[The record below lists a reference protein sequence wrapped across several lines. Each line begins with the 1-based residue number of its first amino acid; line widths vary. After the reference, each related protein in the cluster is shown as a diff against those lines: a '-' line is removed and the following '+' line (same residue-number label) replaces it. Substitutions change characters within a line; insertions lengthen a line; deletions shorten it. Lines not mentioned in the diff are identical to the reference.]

1 MNLKEMLEKRGKVVA
16 DIEALEA
23 KGVNAETRASYE
35 QLITEGEALGKEIA
49 LTQRADGLKNER
61 FQIPKNEKRK
71 YNLQSVLRS
80 MVPSATGLI
89 DIGFEREV
97 SQELMLRGGQA
108 CGANGMMVPFEAICK
123 RANENTTATAAGIVE
138 TQAGEYTDYLY
149 PQTVLDKLGAVTLT
163 GLTSNV
169 EWPVQKN
176 DLRPGAK
183 TEIAAGSNIA
193 SSIPSAIATPHRV
206 ADDYPVSIQLLMQS
220 NPSIENVLRMEIEN
234 AMRSK
239 LEYYFFNG
247 TGSDG
252 QMRGLLNL
260 SGIGSY
266 TNTGGTFSWA
276 NAIAAKKTMV
286 GLGFDSSACGWAL
299 GSTAWSVAASTPKA
313 SGVGNMVWENGQI
326 VGYQSAES
334 DNVGAG
340 NALLMYMRSIYLQY
354 WGGGIEI
361 YRNESIQ
368 RSSGQIVFNLSAFAD
383 ITATRPGFVVKN
395 SVTIA

>member
-1 MNLKEMLEKRGKVVA
+1 MNQKELMEKRAKVIA
-16 DIEALEA
+16 DIDALEA
-23 KGVNAETRASYE
+23 KGVTAETRAAYE
-35 QLITEGEALGKEIA
+35 QLIAEGESLGKEIV
-49 LTQRADGLKNER
+49 LNKRADGLRSER
-61 FQIPKNEKRK
+61 FEMPKNEKRK
-71 YNLQSVLRS
+71 YNLQNVLRS
-80 MVPSATGLI
+80 MAPSSSGVI

-97 SQELMLRGGQA
+97 SQDLMLRGGQA

-123 RANENTTATAAGIVE
+123 RANENTTTTAAGLVG
-138 TQAGEYTDYLY
+138 TQQGEYTDYLY
-149 PQTVLDKLGAVTLT
+149 PQTVLDKLGAVTLP
-163 GLTSNV
+163 GLTSNI

-176 DLRPGAK
+176 DLRPSAK

-193 SSIPSAIATPHRV
+193 ASIPSAIATPHRV

-260 SGIGSY
+260 TGLGSY
-266 TNTGGTFSWA
+266 TNTGGTLSWA

-326 VGYQSAES
+326 VGYQTAES

-383 ITATRPGFVVKN
+383 ITATRPGFIVKN